1 MAGSEE
7 QVMAGAVV
15 ELRAEAAQRLAR
27 LADAPGR
34 GRKAA
39 LAAVA
44 VRKAL
49 DDFSAAWAESK

>member
-1 MAGSEE
+1 
-7 QVMAGAVV
+7 MAGAVV